1 MKKIV
6 RLTESDLQRIVNRV
20 IRESMLNELGG
31 MDDGHPFSGEMN
43 FNDLSPE
50 DRRKVNKYY
59 RVDDVEVGNSNSE
72 IDSELEDDFE
82 DYDSLHIPDDMPS
95 YKTKWS
101 MPSDEEDEFSEPK
114 RIINRNSK
122 RPFRPRP
129 FNID

>member
-6 RLTESDLQRIVNRV
+6 RLKESDLQRIVNRV
-20 IRESMLNELGG
+20 IRESMISELGG

-43 FNDLSPE
+43 FNDLTPE

-59 RVDDVEVGNSNSE
+59 RVDDVEVDDSYSE
-72 IDSELEDDFE
+72 LDSELEDE
-82 DYDSLHIPDDMPS
+82 DVYLGIPDDMPS

-101 MPSDEEDEFSEPK
+101 MPSDEKDEHPEPK
-114 RIINRNSK
+114 RMFNRNSGH
-122 RPFRPRP
+122 PFRPRP

>member
-6 RLTESDLQRIVNRV
+6 RLKESDLQRIVNRV
-20 IRESMLNELGG
+20 IRESMINELGG

-43 FNDLSPE
+43 FNDLTPE

-59 RVDDVEVGNSNSE
+59 RVDDVEVDDSYSE
-72 IDSELEDDFE
+72 LDSELEDE
-82 DYDSLHIPDDMPS
+82 DVYLGIPDDMPS

-101 MPSDEEDEFSEPK
+101 MPSDEKDEHPEPK
-114 RIINRNSK
+114 RMFNRNSG

>member
-6 RLTESDLQRIVNRV
+6 RLTESDLQRIVKRV

-59 RVDDVEVGNSNSE
+59 RVDDVEVDDSYSE
-72 IDSELEDDFE
+72 LDSELEDELE
-82 DYDSLHIPDDMPS
+82 DEDVYLGIPDDMPS

-101 MPSDEEDEFSEPK
+101 MPSDEEEPDWLEDTK
-114 RIINRNSK
+114 RLGWMDPNR
-122 RPFRPRP
+122 F
-129 FNID
+129 